1 MSNAKT
7 VDDFNNEKLKELLKE
22 RKITR
27 RKMAMDLGVSECHFD
42 RICDGGKKPSLPLF
56 KLLCMTLEVNEDAF
70 KKEVQAPATQPAQ
83 SQIGM
88 IMDMTENTQKIER
101 LSNQIIQMERDMARL
116 SAVIMDIQ
124 RTVKETKAE
133 TELVRGDL
141 NSCFEKLTT
150 VSSNTGKI
158 YGKLKAMEK

>member
-1 MSNAKT
+1 MPNTKT
-7 VDDFNNEKLKELLKE
+7 VDGFNNEKLKRLIKE
-22 RKITR
+22 KGITR
-27 RKMAMDLGVSECHFD
+27 SQLAEQLGISNSHFD
-42 RICDGGKKPSLPLF
+42 RICDGTKNPSLPLF
-56 KLLCMTLEVNEDAF
+56 KLLCLTLEVNAADF

-88 IMDMTENTQKIER
+88 
-101 LSNQIIQMERDMARL
+101 
-116 SAVIMDIQ
+116 IMDIQ

>member
-1 MSNAKT
+1 MPNSRM
-7 VDDFNNEKLKELLKE
+7 VDDFDNVKLRKLIKEKGVTRTQLAE
-22 RKITR
+22 R
-27 RKMAMDLGVSECHFD
+27 LGISNSHFD
-42 RICDGGKKPSLPLF
+42 RLCDGGKKPSLPLF

-70 KKEVQAPATQPAQ
+70 KKEVQAPAIQPAQ

-88 IMDMTENTQKIER
+88 VIDMTENTQKIER

-133 TELVRGDL
+133 TELVHGDL